1 VIARE
6 APTMTAR
13 GGLGG
18 TGVPCRAGD
27 FGFWILDFGLGP
39 GGTHLQSSSDGQ
51 TGTICSTTNDV
62 APVSEA
68 RPVAA
73 PSAAVK
79 LELDNDEIIQFSLK
93 PSPWFIARLSAIWVL
108 GLAVLGVVTAVAM
121 RGSWEYSMGIVLQVL
136 ASLAA
141 VRIGV
146 ATLEWASRY
155 YVLTNRRVMRLKG
168 IFTADVVAC
177 PLAKISRAD
186 LLAAAHERVLRLGTI
201 RMESAVTDTP
211 PIIWENLAHPA
222 QVHETLLRA
231 IGKAQ
236 RKE

>member
-1 VIARE
+1 MTV
-6 APTMTAR
+6 PDGLGSTAR
-13 GGLGG
+13 ASPG
-18 TGVPCRAGD
+18 AH
-27 FGFWILDFGLGP
+27 FGFWILDFGLEP
-39 GGTHLQSSSDGQ
+39 GGARTQSARRTQIGVL
-51 TGTICSTTNDV
+51 CSTTNDV

-108 GLAVLGVVTAVAM
+108 GLAVLGVVTAVVL
-121 RGSWEYSMGIVLQVL
+121 RGSWGYQMTIVLQVL

-186 LLAAAHERVLRLGTI
+186 LVAATHERLLRLGTI
-201 RMESAVTDTP
+201 RMESAVPDTP
-211 PIIWENLAHPA
+211 AIVWENLAHPA

-231 IGKAQ
+231 IHKAQ
-236 RKE
+236 